1 MEDWN
6 ALFYS
11 LILKGMITA
20 LIIVGIFEFVKRKI
34 K

>member
-11 LILKGMITA
+11 LIIKGMITA
-20 LIIVGIFEFVKRKI
+20 LIIVGIIEFIKSKRK
-34 K
+34 